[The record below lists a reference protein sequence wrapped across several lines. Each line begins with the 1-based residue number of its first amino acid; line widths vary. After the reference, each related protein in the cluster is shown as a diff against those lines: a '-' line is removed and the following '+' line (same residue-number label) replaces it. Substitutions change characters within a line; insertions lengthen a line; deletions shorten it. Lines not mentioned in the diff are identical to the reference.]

1 MEIKGQIKYI
11 DKMGRLVI
19 PTGMRK
25 LYNMSDKTPVE
36 VCLTAEGILIKPLEF
51 EVVRKKY
58 L

>member
-19 PTGMRK
+19 PTGLRK

-36 VCLTAEGILIKPLEF
+36 VCLTMEGILIKPLEF
-51 EVVRKKY
+51 EIVRKD
-58 L
+58 